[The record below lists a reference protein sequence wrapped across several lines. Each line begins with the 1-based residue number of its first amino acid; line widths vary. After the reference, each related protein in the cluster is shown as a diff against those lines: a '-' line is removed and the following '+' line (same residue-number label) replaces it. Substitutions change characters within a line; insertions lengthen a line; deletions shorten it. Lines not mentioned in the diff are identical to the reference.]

1 MCAWLPG
8 SQSAPATPSFSQS
21 THSLPLRPLRPSPLS
36 LSPHLTQ
43 RQLAPSKCSWQ
54 KLTKFVAAIFGKNYV
69 KFGFSCQKSFA
80 QEKCT
85 AKL

>member
-8 SQSAPATPSFSQS
+8 SQSSQATPSFSQS
-21 THSLPLRPLRPSPLS
+21 IQPLPLLAASPS

-43 RQLAPSKCSWQ
+43 RQLAPGKCSWQ